1 MVVDLLEAD
10 YRIKIYIGI
19 LAETPVMTG
28 FDNWRRTHIRSLLKA
43 VGYMFVLHQHS
54 KSPRLS
60 GLGPT
65 QRFKR
70 SLKLLCYLYAL
81 PGFEPLTLISEGKCS
96 NH

>member
-1 MVVDLLEAD
+1 MEVDLPEAD
-10 YRIKIYIGI
+10 DLIQIYVGI
-19 LAETPVMTG
+19 LAETPAITG
-28 FDNWRRTHIRSLLKA
+28 FDYCRRTHVYSLLKA
-43 VGYMFVLHQHS
+43 MRYTFVLHQHS

-70 SLKLLCYLYAL
+70 SLKLPCSHHAH
-81 PGFEPLTLISEGKCS
+81 PGFDPLTFISEVQCS

>member
-10 YRIKIYIGI
+10 YRIKIYVGI

-28 FDNWRRTHIRSLLKA
+28 FDNWRRTHIRALLKA
-43 VGYMFVLHQHS
+43 VRYIFVLHQHS

-70 SLKLLCYLYAL
+70 SLKLPCSHHAL
-81 PGFEPLTLISEGKCS
+81 PGFEPLTFISETQCS